1 MQGVG
6 NWMPSEVSC
15 LTAAGLERGER
26 PQRSGDGGSPD
37 GERRRATGACDACP
51 PPEPVR
57 TEVATLRGRSE
68 GACASHGGG
77 DLVTRER
84 ERGSGVTYT
93 VNHLV
98 KHVMSIV
105 LCVNACNKVCKSIPV
120 TQNNRQKWETKV
132 DLIVILYHVGFK
144 TNFYR
149 TKII

>member
-1 MQGVG
+1 M
-6 NWMPSEVSC
+6 
-15 LTAAGLERGER
+15 
-26 PQRSGDGGSPD
+26 
-37 GERRRATGACDACP
+37 
-51 PPEPVR
+51 
-57 TEVATLRGRSE
+57 ATLRGRSE

-77 DLVTRER
+77 DLATRER

-93 VNHLV
+93 VNHLL

-132 DLIVILYHVGFK
+132 ELIVMLYHVGFK
-144 TNFYR
+144 TIFYR